1 MWERQ
6 GRTRAQIKFR
16 LAGCAAFVFLSCATP
31 AIAQTAHVRGENG
44 MQRLVD
50 QAARRSL
57 AIQESID
64 RLQELDVTVY
74 VRANMFA
81 RLDLEGR
88 IAILST
94 VGGHRYLVI
103 ELACGRSELAQ
114 MATLGH
120 ELYHALEIA
129 ETPSVVDADT
139 LADLYSRIGRKTT
152 DSGGVRTFET
162 EAAAAAGLLARQQLL
177 INSTRHGHGP

>member
-1 MWERQ
+1 
-6 GRTRAQIKFR
+6 
-16 LAGCAAFVFLSCATP
+16 
-31 AIAQTAHVRGENG
+31 
-44 MQRLVD
+44 
-50 QAARRSL
+50 
-57 AIQESID
+57 
-64 RLQELDVTVY
+64 
-74 VRANMFA
+74 
-81 RLDLEGR
+81 
-88 IAILST
+88 
-94 VGGHRYLVI
+94 
-103 ELACGRSELAQ
+103 

-177 INSTRHGHGP
+177 INSTRHGHGT